1 MIPKKIHFCWLSG
14 DEYPPL
20 IKHCIETWKEVLPD
34 YEIVLWDTNRFDI
47 NSVAWV
53 KEAYESKKY
62 AFAADYIRLYAVY
75 TEGGIY
81 LDSDVEMLKPFDDL
95 LSSRSFI
102 GFEAATEKIEAA
114 IFGAEQGCAWCK
126 KAMEFYECNHFEVN
140 SQGRV
145 DADIIAPNII
155 HNALK
160 QVFVNFPETPVAKTT
175 SIGKGDISV
184 CPKTF
189 FSPIEYDIEKSYK
202 SGKDI
207 AKRYRENP
215 DTYCIHRFNA
225 AWGLKPSKKL
235 QLWDYFKGGCRK
247 LFGERIANGII
258 NSIRFV
264 ARLIR

>member
-20 IKHCIETWKEVLPD
+20 IKHCLETWQKVLLD
-34 YEIVLWDTNRFDI
+34 YEIILWDTNRFDI

-53 KEAYESKKY
+53 KEAYEAKKY

-95 LSSRSFI
+95 LSSKSFI

-114 IFGAEQGCAWCK
+114 IFGAEKGCAWCK
-126 KAMEFYECNHFEVN
+126 KAMEFYENNHFEVDSKGGIN
-140 SQGRV
+140 TEY
-145 DADIIAPNII
+145 IAPIII
-155 HNALK
+155 HNSLK
-160 QVFVNFPETPVAKTT
+160 QLFHEFPKSPVKTT
-175 SIGKGDISV
+175 MSIRNNEVKV
-184 CPKTF
+184 CPVSF
-189 FSPIEYDIEKSYK
+189 FSPIKYDIEKSYTSCK
-202 SGKDI
+202 EV

-225 AWGLKPSKKL
+225 SWGLKPSKKL
-235 QLWDYFKGGCRK
+235 QLWDYFKKRSRH
-247 LFGERIANGII
+247 LFGEKVSNVII

-264 ARLIR
+264 LKSVK

>member
-20 IKHCIETWKEVLPD
+20 IKHCIETWKQVLPE

-81 LDSDVEMLKPFDDL
+81 LDSDVEVLKPFDDL

-114 IFGAEQGCAWCK
+114 IFGAEKGCEWCK
-126 KAMEFYECNHFEVN
+126 KAMEFYDNRHFEVDK
-140 SQGRV
+140 QGGINT
-145 DADIIAPNII
+145 AYIAPNII
-155 HNALK
+155 NESLK
-160 QVFVNFPETPVAKTT
+160 QLFPDFPEIPVKTPIKIHDNELT
-175 SIGKGDISV
+175 V
-184 CPKTF
+184 CPSKF
-189 FSPIEYDIEKSYK
+189 FSPIMYDLEKSYTTE
-202 SGKDI
+202 KDV

-215 DTYCIHRFNA
+215 ETYCIHRFNA
-225 AWGLKPSKKL
+225 SWGIKPSKKL
-235 QLWDYFKGGCRK
+235 QWWDYFKKRCRK
-247 LFGERIANGII
+247 ILGEKVANIIIAP
-258 NSIRFV
+258 IRFV
-264 ARLIR
+264 GRLK